1 MHVHAGLP
9 WGLQPDH
16 GHLHRKCTL
25 AASPVGS
32 RCIFEAVSPFWTEL
46 DLRTVLG
53 EVAVMLFC
61 CFFSPGICPF
71 VTRFLLAETTA
82 YEDHRRPMMYPTA

>member
-32 RCIFEAVSPFWTEL
+32 RCIFEAVSPFRTEL
-46 DLRTVLG
+46 ACANRFGRGCRHAVL
-53 EVAVMLFC
+53 LF
-61 CFFSPGICPF
+61 FFSWDLSICNAVSPS
-71 VTRFLLAETTA
+71 
-82 YEDHRRPMMYPTA
+82 